1 MSPLIEKI
9 KGDLMGDCFKELIGD
24 LIGDCIGGSI
34 WGAVFPAWLCLASP
48 SLILN
53 SRADSL
59 TMGADFL
66 TRGTDL
72 FTTRDHYFTMG
83 PDFYT
88 TRIDVFTAGTI
99 ALRCQYRLILTK
111 FSHIE
116 RFVTN
121 RHAKL
126 CAALDDS
133 WTKAALTDSERG
145 FCTNK
150 P

>member
-1 MSPLIEKI
+1 
-9 KGDLMGDCFKELIGD
+9 
-24 LIGDCIGGSI
+24 
-34 WGAVFPAWLCLASP
+34 
-48 SLILN
+48 
-53 SRADSL
+53 
-59 TMGADFL
+59 MGADFL

-88 TRIDVFTAGTI
+88 TRVDVFTTGTI
-99 ALRCQYRLILTK
+99 ALRCQYRRILTK

-133 WTKAALTDSERG
+133 WAKAVLTDNGAGSVLK
-145 FCTNK
+145 K
-150 P
+150 PQQKKQGLKKTLKI